1 MTYSRARASFTHRW
15 ENENCSTFLRIIAAV
30 GWSRYVSFVRENV
43 CVVTVFSTGVY
54 CQSAVSVDLGR
65 NVTVN
70 CTTGYHVE
78 WEIARDGAGPLYI
91 YLNNNQ
97 EALERGF
104 VLGEI
109 TPAGEADVHRLI
121 ALGSVEN
128 NGTTIYCRES
138 AHDNKQLASYRL
150 TVIGK

>member
-1 MTYSRARASFTHRW
+1 M
-15 ENENCSTFLRIIAAV
+15 
-30 GWSRYVSFVRENV
+30 
-43 CVVTVFSTGVY
+43 FSTGVY
-54 CQSAVSVDLGR
+54 CHSAVSVDLGR

-70 CTTGYHVE
+70 CTTGYYVE

-109 TPAGEADVHRLI
+109 TEVGEADVHRLI

-128 NGTTIYCRES
+128 NGTTIYCRQS
-138 AHDNKQLASYRL
+138 AHYVQLASYRL

>member
-1 MTYSRARASFTHRW
+1 M
-15 ENENCSTFLRIIAAV
+15 

-54 CQSAVSVDLGR
+54 CHSAVSVVLGR

-70 CTTGYHVE
+70 CTTGYHVV
-78 WEIARDGAGPLYI
+78 WKIAKDGAEPLVI

-109 TPAGEADVHRLI
+109 TEVGEADVHRLI

-128 NGTTIYCRES
+128 NGTTIYCRQS
-138 AHDNKQLASYRL
+138 AHNVQLASYRF